1 MKFLYVDDSC
11 LEIGSS
17 QGDYS
22 DIVKERQ
29 ERYTQLKELCDKFK
43 FDLDVINLEKVLEIP
58 VFNELSLDTNPHDI
72 IKEVEN
78 KMNQKSI

>member
-29 ERYTQLKELCDKFK
+29 ERTRKGNTTEAEMKK
-43 FDLDVINLEKVLEIP
+43 
-58 VFNELSLDTNPHDI
+58 
-72 IKEVEN
+72 
-78 KMNQKSI
+78 